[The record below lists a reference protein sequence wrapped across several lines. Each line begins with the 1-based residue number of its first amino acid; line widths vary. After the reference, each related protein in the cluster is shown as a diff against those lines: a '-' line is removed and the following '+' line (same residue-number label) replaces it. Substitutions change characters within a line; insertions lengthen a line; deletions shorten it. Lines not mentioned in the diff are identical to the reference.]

1 MGVGERQ
8 GLPLS
13 CRLLTGVTL
22 AETSPDDVDSRHS
35 GLARLFGDGSL
46 AVRSSLLGLV
56 DGWTASALALFDG
69 VQPSRPD
76 EPGTRLPPVGPSGD
90 RGARHIECGLPRHSP
105 TAGNRS
111 AGRAGS
117 CLPRYTFVRARG
129 SPGLTRRM
137 QCHLREPVVRPVLRR
152 ITGRGTTAPRP
163 AVIRCV
169 RVSRIICSY
178 SRDE

>member
-105 TAGNRS
+105 HRGQPVHAAGPGAACPATPSSGPAAPPGSPAECSATSGSLWSGPYS
-111 AGRAGS
+111 AGSQVVAP
-117 CLPRYTFVRARG
+117 LPLGLQCNPVR
-129 SPGLTRRM
+129 P
-137 QCHLREPVVRPVLRR
+137 REPHHLFVL
-152 ITGRGTTAPRP
+152 
-163 AVIRCV
+163 
-169 RVSRIICSY
+169 SR
-178 SRDE
+178 